1 MKLINYIMASVL
13 FLSATLLGSC
23 SEEETTL
30 SKAVLASASELNFEA
45 EGAQPKTITVYADA
59 DWVMEDLLD
68 YGIAC
73 YGQRYDGCDG
83 VGDRQHARRGEG

>member
-45 EGAQPKTITVYADA
+45 EGGAAENNYRVCGCRLGDGGFAR
-59 DWVMEDLLD
+59 LD

-73 YGQRYDGCDG
+73 YG
-83 VGDRQHARRGEG
+83 